1 MLLAYPYYLKNDKP
15 KYTFLYA
22 RKLMISAAIILSLQN
37 AIYAIGIISVCNL
50 TAAILILTHK
60 KEKYRWETRFLAV
73 CELLQLFIQVC
84 FSFFIMIGEGNRTSV
99 KVLLGWMIIFSI
111 LIVLSIYL
119 CQTIF
124 HWVIEICIKT
134 R

>member
-1 MLLAYPYYLKNDKP
+1 
-15 KYTFLYA
+15 
-22 RKLMISAAIILSLQN
+22 MISAAIILSLQN